1 MLKLNVWFLTSGL
14 QSVLATIWI
23 RPEHIKT
30 CGSTTAD
37 DLEAEQGVEQDQ
49 TFTSQDPPTPTPDK
63 HRSAQGPSQES
74 HDIQSP
80 EALMWFDGLCALLKS
95 VRTLQGDA
103 DDGLRRVAE
112 EADDEEAK
120 TEDKEVGELQGPVEK
135 YEGGSTGPTLSRRDD
150 DVAEGTVKQ
159 PQEERDGADQGK
171 ADHSLDCDKPAEDK
185 GGAKASRPDK
195 KLSGDAAR
203 EEAREAR
210 AVNLREQLEH
220 LSGDDVHIAIAKALA
235 EEEEEDVGAEEYDWL
250 HLSEPAG
257 SQQRTL
263 ANEEAESAAKTRQR
277 YLQMGSFRNRD
288 SVEKIKA
295 DYNVFVPELY
305 AAQQSRLE
313 ELVRLQR
320 RASNLVDGGPAAAEL
335 LADLQEAVMSELHRE
350 QSQHQAEK
358 ADKKIR
364 KPK

>member
-37 DLEAEQGVEQDQ
+37 DLVAEQGVEQDQ
-49 TFTSQDPPTPTPDK
+49 TFPSQDPPFPTPDK
-63 HRSAQGPSQES
+63 HLSAQDPSQES

-80 EALMWFDGLCALLKS
+80 EAMMWFDGLCALLKS

-171 ADHSLDCDKPAEDK
+171 ADHSLDCDKPAEER

-210 AVNLREQLEH
+210 AVNLRKQLEH

-263 ANEEAESAAKTRQR
+263 ANEEAESAARTRQR

-335 LADLQEAVMSELHRE
+335 LADLQEAVMAELHRE